1 MANAWTS
8 NGPVSTPPRPL
19 AYFAGLLLVIL
30 AVAGV
35 ALGLRAAWRQAG
47 APSLSGGTA
56 EASSDDDTLTA
67 KPIVDLPAPVAA
79 PEPAKDAANDTN
91 DADEAKADAIAA
103 KTAAAQAIQSK
114 PAKTGGD
121 IDDILAST
129 SEKPPAAAKPAA
141 DEAPPPGPP
150 VKSDVPF

>member
-1 MANAWTS
+1 M
-8 NGPVSTPPRPL
+8 
-19 AYFAGLLLVIL
+19 
-30 AVAGV
+30 AGV
-35 ALGLRAAWRQAG
+35 ALGLRAAWRQSG
-47 APSLSGGTA
+47 APSLAGGTA
-56 EASSDDDTLTA
+56 EAASDDDTLTA

-79 PEPAKDAANDTN
+79 PEPTKDADNDTN

-103 KTAAAQAIQSK
+103 KTAAAQAVQSK

-121 IDDILAST
+121 IDAILTSAS
-129 SEKPPAAAKPAA
+129 ERPPASAKPTS